1 MFPLIASAIVVSF
14 PHWFTP
20 FQVQPAHAD
29 LREHGARPR
38 GARHLL
44 VLLRAR
50 ALVLC
55 REKKSLSRPAPPQLK
70 LVAQGMLRHVS
81 DSFAKINGETIG
93 VIFWRVS
100 CQ

>member
-1 MFPLIASAIVVSF
+1 MYHFLIGLRLY
-14 PHWFTP
+14 
-20 FQVQPAHAD
+20 QVQPAHAD

-70 LVAQGMLRHVS
+70 LVAQGMFWHVS
-81 DSFAKINGETIG
+81 DDYILAKIGWQSVGFLNI
-93 VIFWRVS
+93 S
-100 CQ
+100 LH